1 MQRKLLLLLPFL
13 LLLACD
19 FGSGSIPLLAPST
32 STPLPTFTFSPLP
45 PTATL
50 TPSPTSTATLTETF
64 TLTFTVTQT
73 PTFTI
78 TETPSHTPD
87 LFPYVFP
94 VQPSNLAGFAKGG
107 HPFPATDIFAPIGT
121 KFVAVTNG
129 TVDAVTYVN
138 TFNPVT
144 NADAGGLSVRILGD
158 DGFHYYGAHLSS
170 ITYGIRPGVW
180 VAAGTLLGLVG
191 NTGDA
196 RFTDPHVHFEVS
208 IPNSPFTKIDPFPLL
223 TAWRNGEAITP
234 SLPTSTFT
242 LTPTP

>member
-1 MQRKLLLLLPFL
+1 M
-13 LLLACD
+13 
-19 FGSGSIPLLAPST
+19 
-32 STPLPTFTFSPLP
+32 PTFTFSPLP

-50 TPSPTSTATLTETF
+50 RRPNQYCYSHQTF

-94 VQPSNLAGFAKGG
+94 VQPSNWPGFAKGG

-129 TVDAVTYVN
+129 TVDAVTYVK

-158 DGFHYYGAHLSS
+158 DGFHYYGADLSS
-170 ITYGIRPGVW
+170 ITYGIRPKFGWPWERCLVW
-180 VAAGTLLGLVG
+180 LEIPAMPALLILTYISRFRSRTL
-191 NTGDA
+191 
-196 RFTDPHVHFEVS
+196 
-208 IPNSPFTKIDPFPLL
+208 PLP
-223 TAWRNGEAITP
+223 R
-234 SLPTSTFT
+234 
-242 LTPTP
+242 